1 MEKKTVVSSVEEFLT
16 PIVENLG
23 YRIVEVEYAKKQN
36 GMNLTIFIDSPSGI
50 DIDDCEKVHNA
61 IDLPLD
67 ELDPTGGT
75 SYTLNVSSPGLDRPL
90 KTERDLNANIGVQIE
105 ISLYSKMDGKKEIV
119 GKLLEFSEDYLTVET
134 ENKNL
139 SIERKNIAKIT
150 KYIEF

>member
-1 MEKKTVVSSVEEFLT
+1 MGKKTVVSSVEEFLT

-67 ELDPTGGT
+67 ELDPTGGA

>member
-1 MEKKTVVSSVEEFLT
+1 MEKKTVVNSVEEFLT

-36 GMNLTIFIDSPSGI
+36 GMNLTIFIDSPNGI

-67 ELDPTGGT
+67 ELDPTNGA

-90 KTERDLNANIGVQIE
+90 KTERDLKANIGVLIE

-119 GKLLEFSEDYLTVET
+119 GKLLDFSEDNLTVEI

>member
-67 ELDPTGGT
+67 ELDPTGGA